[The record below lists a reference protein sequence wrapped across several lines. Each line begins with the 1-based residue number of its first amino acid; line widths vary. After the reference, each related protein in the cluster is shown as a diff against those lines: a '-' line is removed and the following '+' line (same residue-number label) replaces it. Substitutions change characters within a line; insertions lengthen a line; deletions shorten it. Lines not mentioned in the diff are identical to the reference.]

1 MSRSH
6 HMFLL
11 EGAYF
16 VSFCSL
22 YAYTVTI
29 LLDYGYTEVQCGYIT
44 MLQYMVM
51 MIAGPIYGRL
61 IDRSISPKWLFIILV
76 AGGMIVTPLLPF
88 CFGRGFLW
96 TILSF
101 SLISALDYCASS
113 VFDTWTNQMILRD
126 STIDYGNIR
135 SAGSIFYATTALISG
150 YLIAPLG
157 INFLFWLHMG
167 ALGLSILLA
176 LPLSDPN
183 KLPLLHPES
192 DPETSADLQKESL
205 WASFRNSNT
214 KYLRHTFLRYPDA
227 IFRYVC
233 INCHIFLIC
242 GTLYYFATRSVNGF
256 MQVIIN
262 YIGGDASTYGLS
274 VFLYCVG
281 EFLLMRL
288 ASRLLQK
295 GLPLPVLFIVS
306 LAALGA
312 RILLLGVLRSMAGI
326 MATQILM
333 SIGFAGFLRFN
344 IDYVASLF
352 PRQYAGR
359 AILISVAVTQ
369 GIGSIVGNLVGG
381 YLLANVGVPVYC
393 FICGGAMLLALVIFI
408 MGKPFAVT
416 EQA

>member
-1 MSRSH
+1 
-6 HMFLL
+6 
-11 EGAYF
+11 
-16 VSFCSL
+16 
-22 YAYTVTI
+22 
-29 LLDYGYTEVQCGYIT
+29 
-44 MLQYMVM
+44 
-51 MIAGPIYGRL
+51 
-61 IDRSISPKWLFIILV
+61 
-76 AGGMIVTPLLPF
+76 
-88 CFGRGFLW
+88 
-96 TILSF
+96 
-101 SLISALDYCASS
+101 
-113 VFDTWTNQMILRD
+113 
-126 STIDYGNIR
+126 
-135 SAGSIFYATTALISG
+135 
-150 YLIAPLG
+150 
-157 INFLFWLHMG
+157 
-167 ALGLSILLA
+167 
-176 LPLSDPN
+176 
-183 KLPLLHPES
+183 
-192 DPETSADLQKESL
+192 
-205 WASFRNSNT
+205 
-214 KYLRHTFLRYPDA
+214 
-227 IFRYVC
+227 
-233 INCHIFLIC
+233 
-242 GTLYYFATRSVNGF
+242 
-256 MQVIIN
+256 MQVINN

-288 ASRLLQK
+288 ASRLLQN

-312 RILLLGVLRSMAGI
+312 RILLLGVLRSMAGV

>member
-1 MSRSH
+1 MSRRR

-16 VSFCSL
+16 ISFCSL

-44 MLQYMVM
+44 MLQYLVM

-61 IDRSISPKWLFIILV
+61 IDRSISPKWLFIILA

-88 CFGRGFLW
+88 CFGKGFVW
-96 TILSF
+96 TMLSF
-101 SLISALDYCASS
+101 SIVSALDYCAAS
-113 VFDTWTNQMILRD
+113 VIDAWINQMTLRD
-126 STIDYGNIR
+126 ESIDYGMIR
-135 SAGSIFYATTALISG
+135 SAGSIFYAVTALASG

-157 INFLFWLHMG
+157 IDFLFWLHLG
-167 ALGLSILLA
+167 ALALSILLA
-176 LPLSDPN
+176 LPFADPRR
-183 KLPLLHPES
+183 LPLLKADAITES
-192 DPETSADLQKESL
+192 AEVQNETL
-205 WASFRNSNT
+205 WASLKKLLSCRP
-214 KYLRHTFLRYPDA
+214 YA
-227 IFRYVC
+227 IFLV
-233 INCHIFLIC
+233 C

-288 ASRLLQK
+288 ASRLLRRGMK
-295 GLPLPVLFIVS
+295 LPVLFIAS
-306 LAALGA
+306 LSALGL
-312 RILLLGVLRSMAGI
+312 RILLLGVLRSMAGV
-326 MATQILM
+326 MATQVLL

-344 IDYVASLF
+344 IEYVASLF
-352 PRQYAGR
+352 PPQYSGR

-369 GIGSIVGNLVGG
+369 GIGSIVGNLAGG
-381 YLLANVGVPVYC
+381 YLLASVGVPVYC
-393 FICGGAMLLALVIFI
+393 FICGGAMLLALVIFM
-408 MGKPFAVT
+408 MGKPFAA
-416 EQA
+416 QQSI

>member
-1 MSRSH
+1 MSRRR

-16 VSFCSL
+16 ISFCSL

-44 MLQYMVM
+44 MLQYLVM

-61 IDRSISPKWLFIILV
+61 IDRSISPKWLFIILA

-88 CFGRGFLW
+88 CFGKGFVW
-96 TILSF
+96 TMLSF
-101 SLISALDYCASS
+101 SVVSALDYCAAS
-113 VFDTWTNQMILRD
+113 VIDAWINQMTLRD
-126 STIDYGNIR
+126 ESIDYGMIR
-135 SAGSIFYATTALISG
+135 SAGSIFYAVTALASG

-157 INFLFWLHMG
+157 IDFLFWLHLG
-167 ALGLSILLA
+167 ALALSILLA
-176 LPLSDPN
+176 LPFADPR
-183 KLPLLHPES
+183 KLPLLKADAITES
-192 DPETSADLQKESL
+192 VEVQNETL
-205 WASFRNSNT
+205 WASFKKLLSCRP
-214 KYLRHTFLRYPDA
+214 YA
-227 IFRYVC
+227 IFLV
-233 INCHIFLIC
+233 C

-288 ASRLLQK
+288 ASRLLRRGMK
-295 GLPLPVLFIVS
+295 LPVLFIAS
-306 LAALGA
+306 LSALGL
-312 RILLLGVLRSMAGI
+312 RILLLGVLRSMAGV
-326 MATQILM
+326 MATQVLL

-344 IDYVASLF
+344 IEYVASLF
-352 PRQYAGR
+352 PPQYSGR

-393 FICGGAMLLALVIFI
+393 FICGGAMLLALVIFM
-408 MGKPFAVT
+408 MGKPFAA
-416 EQA
+416 QQSI

>member
-1 MSRSH
+1 MSRSR

-44 MLQYMVM
+44 MLQYLVM

-96 TILSF
+96 TMLSF
-101 SLISALDYCASS
+101 SLISALDYCAAS
-113 VFDTWTNQMILRD
+113 VFDTWTNQMTLRD

-157 INFLFWLHMG
+157 INFL
-167 ALGLSILLA
+167 
-176 LPLSDPN
+176 
-183 KLPLLHPES
+183 LHPES

-205 WASFRNSNT
+205 WASFR
-214 KYLRHTFLRYPDA
+214 KLLGCRP
-227 IFRYVC
+227 YV
-233 INCHIFLIC
+233 IFLIC

-312 RILLLGVLRSMAGI
+312 RILLLGVLRSMAGV

-359 AILISVAVTQ
+359 AILISVAVTP